1 MEKDKFITTLES
13 YEKYRVT
20 FNDADLGTFE
30 RLEDGY
36 YRWFPN
42 DPFELTSDL
51 LKQIANALDE
61 LNKEWDDNIN
71 EFRKYLEG
79 LNEK

>member
-1 MEKDKFITTLES
+1 MTDKLITTLES

-20 FNDADLGTFE
+20 VNDTDLGTFE

-42 DPFELTSDL
+42 DPFSLTSDL

-61 LNKEWDDNIN
+61 RNKEWNDNIN

-79 LNEK
+79 LNQK